1 MTRKADQGTYVYGI
15 VAAPRRPA
23 VPRAARGLAGAG
35 PVRLLSFNEAAHRNR
50 LRSWVIVADVP
61 LSRYDESGINSRLSD
76 LDWVA
81 RAAMAHEGV
90 VEAFLKAPAVLPM
103 KLFTIFTADERALED
118 LETRRPQIESTLKR
132 VANHDEWGVRIV
144 LNSVPAGAQT
154 PRRSQPKSGGASYL
168 ERKRNQRRAA
178 VELVT
183 RSREVVDEVFEGLAA
198 IGGQARRRPAGEM
211 PASNG
216 ALLIDAVFLVPRSRS
231 KKFQAKARRE
241 AARLRSQGYELT
253 LTGPWPAYSFMDE

>member
-1 MTRKADQGTYVYGI
+1 MARKVEKGTYVYGI
-15 VAAPRRPA
+15 VAAPRRPPL
-23 VPRAARGLAGAG
+23 PRAKKGLAGAG
-35 PVRLLSFNEAAHRNR
+35 PVRLLAFDAGARRNR

-61 LSRYDESGINSRLSD
+61 LSHYDEKGINSRLND

-81 RAAMAHEGV
+81 RTAMAHEGV

-118 LETRRPQIESTLKR
+118 LEARRPQIESTLQR
-132 VANHDEWGVRIV
+132 VADHDEWGVRVV
-144 LNSVPAGAQT
+144 LNAVPAASQT
-154 PRRSQPKSGGASYL
+154 TGRSRPKSGGVSYL

-183 RSREVVDEVFEGLAA
+183 RAREVAEEVFEGLAA
-198 IGGQARRRPAGEM
+198 IAGQAQRRPAGEM

-231 KKFQAKARRE
+231 KKFQTKVRRE
-241 AARLRSQGYELT
+241 AARLRAEGYEVT
-253 LTGPWPAYSFMDE
+253 LTGPWPAYSFMNE